1 VFYHGTVFEVKMA
14 IPEPPWWAP
23 RKAPRAALSREAI
36 VDAAIELLDR
46 EGIAG
51 FSMRRLADALG
62 TGPASLYWH
71 VSGKA
76 QLFEMIVDRL
86 VEQQGQ
92 LELGGHT
99 WQEQVAAWARQVRR
113 VGLAHPWLSA
123 PEADVFPTG
132 PNVLRGTEM
141 LLGAMRSGGIPDRVA
156 AVAVHLLPLF
166 VTAFVRDEI
175 TGLRGHGAPVTEV
188 LEQIGSYFELLPDAQ
203 FPNLRAVSADII
215 GTGWD
220 DRFELLIAVFISGLA
235 AQANR

>member
-1 VFYHGTVFEVKMA
+1 VFEVKMS

-36 VDAAIELLDR
+36 VDAAIDLLDR
-46 EGIAG
+46 EGIGG

-76 QLFEMIVDRL
+76 QLFEMVVDRL
-86 VEQQGQ
+86 VEREGAI
-92 LELGGHT
+92 ELGGRT
-99 WQEQVAAWARQVRR
+99 WQEQIAAWARQVRR
-113 VGLAHPWLSA
+113 VGLRHPWLSA

-132 PNVLRGTEM
+132 PNVLRGTEA
-141 LLGAMRSGGIPDRVA
+141 LLGALRSGGIPDRVA

-175 TGLRGHGAPVTEV
+175 TGLRSHGTPLTEL
-188 LEQIGSYFELLPDAQ
+188 LEQIGAYFQMLPEAQ
-203 FPNLRAVSADII
+203 FPNLREVADDITQ
-215 GTGWD
+215 TGWD
-220 DRFELLIAVFISGLA
+220 ERFELLLAIFVAGLA
-235 AQANR
+235 AQTNQ